1 MVGPAIRVPRSAD
14 WRSSATST
22 GWGTVPVHAARDP
35 ERAQQPPLLEGPR
48 VAGSRKPRRPA
59 RVDGSRWCRHCGGGR
74 HEHRPDPRR
83 STWAGGHPLAA
94 MRRRDADD
102 RGARPVACA
111 IRRRD
116 ADRRGV
122 RHRSPCGAAADRQ
135 PRTRIPRVA
144 FDDSTENRERLE
156 RTLPN
161 ERYDS
166 SDSRLNDEPAQ
177 PIERNDPLQPIDRQ
191 EPLLPIDSTDPA
203 DPMDSSESRDAM
215 DQREL
220 GTAPR

>member
-1 MVGPAIRVPRSAD
+1 MI
-14 WRSSATST
+14 
-22 GWGTVPVHAARDP
+22 
-35 ERAQQPPLLEGPR
+35 EG
-48 VAGSRKPRRPA
+48 
-59 RVDGSRWCRHCGGGR
+59 
-74 HEHRPDPRR
+74 
-83 STWAGGHPLAA
+83 LA
-94 MRRRDADD
+94 
-102 RGARPVACA
+102 PVACA

-135 PRTRIPRVA
+135 PRARIPRVA

-177 PIERNDPLQPIDRQ
+177 PIERNDPLQPIDRH
-191 EPLLPIDSTDPA
+191 EPTLPIDSTDPA

>member
-1 MVGPAIRVPRSAD
+1 MRIVEGF
-14 WRSSATST
+14 AT
-22 GWGTVPVHAARDP
+22 
-35 ERAQQPPLLEGPR
+35 
-48 VAGSRKPRRPA
+48 
-59 RVDGSRWCRHCGGGR
+59 
-74 HEHRPDPRR
+74 
-83 STWAGGHPLAA
+83 
-94 MRRRDADD
+94 
-102 RGARPVACA
+102 VACA

-144 FDDSTENRERLE
+144 FDDSTENRDPLDRM
-156 RTLPN
+156 LPTDRN
-161 ERYDS
+161 ES
-166 SDSRLNDEPAQ
+166 SDKRLTDEPAQ
-177 PIERNDPLQPIDRQ
+177 PIERNDPLQPIERND
-191 EPLLPIDSTDPA
+191 PTLPIDSTDPA

>member
-1 MVGPAIRVPRSAD
+1 MIEGLA
-14 WRSSATST
+14 
-22 GWGTVPVHAARDP
+22 PV
-35 ERAQQPPLLEGPR
+35 
-48 VAGSRKPRRPA
+48 
-59 RVDGSRWCRHCGGGR
+59 
-74 HEHRPDPRR
+74 
-83 STWAGGHPLAA
+83 T
-94 MRRRDADD
+94 
-102 RGARPVACA
+102 CA

-116 ADRRGV
+116 ADRRGFATDRPAARLRTV
-122 RHRSPCGAAADRQ
+122 SPG
-135 PRTRIPRVA
+135 PGSLGSP
-144 FDDSTENRERLE
+144 STTAPENRERLE

-177 PIERNDPLQPIDRQ
+177 PIERNDPLQPIDRH
-191 EPLLPIDSTDPA
+191 EPTLPIDSTDPA

>member
-1 MVGPAIRVPRSAD
+1 MRMI
-14 WRSSATST
+14 
-22 GWGTVPVHAARDP
+22 
-35 ERAQQPPLLEGPR
+35 EG
-48 VAGSRKPRRPA
+48 
-59 RVDGSRWCRHCGGGR
+59 
-74 HEHRPDPRR
+74 
-83 STWAGGHPLAA
+83 LA
-94 MRRRDADD
+94 
-102 RGARPVACA
+102 PVACA

-144 FDDSTENRERLE
+144 FDDSTENRDPLDRM
-156 RTLPN
+156 LPTDRN
-161 ERYDS
+161 ES
-166 SDSRLNDEPAQ
+166 SDKRLTDEPAQ
-177 PIERNDPLQPIDRQ
+177 PIERNDPLQPIDRH
-191 EPLLPIDSTDPA
+191 EPTLPIDSTDPA